1 MVSSYLRE
9 VGTFIQLSGTGVAA
23 LIQLDCVSFSNS
35 NCLKVVKG
43 FQTTDL

>member
-9 VGTFIQLSGTGVAA
+9 LRTFVQLSSTGVAA
-23 LIQLDCVSFSNS
+23 LIQLDCVIVSNS
-35 NCLKVVKG
+35 NCLKIVKG